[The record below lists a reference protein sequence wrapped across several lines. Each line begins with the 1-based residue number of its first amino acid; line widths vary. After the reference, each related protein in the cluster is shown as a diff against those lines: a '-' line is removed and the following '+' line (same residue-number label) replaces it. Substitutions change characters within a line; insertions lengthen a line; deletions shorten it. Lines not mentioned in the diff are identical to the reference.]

1 MWEILSSK
9 KASSVLIQVQFNQ
22 IVKQVQFSCEQLYT
36 RQQCRY
42 LAIQFNVDSIFVLE
56 NLLIMKQSHFKQ
68 FYRNQ

>member
-22 IVKQVQFSCEQLYT
+22 IVKQFNSAVSSSTHDIVSL
-36 RQQCRY
+36 

-56 NLLIMKQSHFKQ
+56 NSLIMKPSHFKQ